1 MRPLNEGIGFIV
13 MAMPCSSFSYHLEIE
28 DGPARCGKIITH
40 RGSIDTP
47 AFMPVGT
54 AATVKAV
61 TPEVLTS
68 VGAQIILSNTY
79 HLHLRPGE
87 DLIKTLGGLHTFMG
101 WTGPILTDS
110 GGYQVFSLARFMKI
124 SDEGVQ
130 FASHIDGSRRML
142 TPEKAVQ
149 IQEDLGSDIMMC
161 LDECVAFPSTRE
173 YVETSVERT
182 SLWAMKS
189 PDAKKTGAALFGIVQ
204 GGMYPDL
211 RAKSADDLTA
221 LPFDGYSIG
230 GLSVGEGHD
239 TMVHMLD
246 QTVNHLPG
254 NRPRY
259 LMGVGTP
266 VDIVEAVARGVDM
279 FDCVL
284 PTRNARNGMLF
295 TRNGKMS
302 LKQAQYRL
310 DPAPPDES
318 CTCYTCRNFS
328 RAYLRHLFVS
338 GEILSSILNTI
349 HNLHFYLEL
358 MSDIRHSIREQNFD
372 NLKKKV
378 KEMYDE

>member
-1 MRPLNEGIGFIV
+1 
-13 MAMPCSSFSYHLEIE
+13 MAMPCSSFSYHLETH
-28 DGPARCGKIITH
+28 DGPARCAKIATR

-47 AFMPVGT
+47 VFMPVGT
-54 AATVKAV
+54 AATVKAM
-61 TPEVLTS
+61 TPDMLAS
-68 VGAQIILSNTY
+68 IGAQIILSNTY

-87 DLIKTLGGLHTFMG
+87 DLIKTLGGLHAFMG
-101 WTGPILTDS
+101 WDGPILTDS

-130 FASHIDGSRRML
+130 FASHIDGSRRFL
-142 TPEKAVQ
+142 TPQKAVQ

-173 YVETSVERT
+173 YVETSVDRT

-189 PDAKKTGAALFGIVQ
+189 LEAKKTDTALFGIVQ
-204 GGMYPDL
+204 GGMFPDL
-211 RAKSADDLTA
+211 RAKSADELTA

-239 TMVHMLD
+239 VMIRMLD
-246 QTVNHLPG
+246 QTLNYLPE
-254 NRPRY
+254 NKPRY

-295 TRNGKMS
+295 TKNGKMS
-302 LKQAQYRL
+302 LKRAQYRQ

-328 RAYLRHLFVS
+328 RAYLRHLFIS

-349 HNLHFYLEL
+349 HNLYFYLEL

-372 NLKKKV
+372 NLKKRV
-378 KEMYDE
+378 KEKYDE

>member
-1 MRPLNEGIGFIV
+1 
-13 MAMPCSSFSYHLEIE
+13 MAMQCSSFRFTLECTQ
-28 DGPARCGKIITH
+28 GSSRNGKIETL
-40 RGSIDTP
+40 RGNVDTP

-54 AATVKAV
+54 SATVKAM
-61 TPEVLTS
+61 TPDVLQYL
-68 VGAQIILSNTY
+68 GAQIILGNTY

-87 DLIKTLGGLHTFMG
+87 ELIKNLGGLHAFMG
-101 WTGPILTDS
+101 WNKPILTDS
-110 GGYQVFSLARFMKI
+110 GGYQVFSLAKLVKI
-124 SDEGVQ
+124 TDEGVQ
-130 FASHIDGSRRML
+130 FASHIDGTRLMI
-142 TPEKAVQ
+142 TPEKAVR

-161 LDECVAFPSTRE
+161 LDECVAFPSHKD
-173 YVETSVERT
+173 YVVASVKRT
-182 SLWAMKS
+182 SLWAERSLDARKS
-189 PDAKKTGAALFGIVQ
+189 SAALFGIIQ
-204 GGMYPDL
+204 GGMYPDM
-211 RAKSADDLTA
+211 REKSAKDLTV
-221 LPFDGYSIG
+221 LPFDGFSIG

-239 TMVHMLD
+239 TMIQVL
-246 QTVNHLPG
+246 QETVVHLPD

-266 VDIVEAVARGVDM
+266 VDIVEAVAQGVDM

-295 TRNGKMS
+295 TKNGKMS
-302 LKQAQYRL
+302 LKQAKYRQ
-310 DPAPPDES
+310 DPGPPDET

-372 NLKKKV
+372 ILKKKV
-378 KEMYDE
+378 KEKYDD

>member
-1 MRPLNEGIGFIV
+1 
-13 MAMPCSSFSYHLEIE
+13 MAMPCSLFSYQLEIE
-28 DGPARCGKIITH
+28 DDSARCGKIVTR

-47 AFMPVGT
+47 VFMPVGT
-54 AATVKAV
+54 AATVKAM

-68 VGAQIILSNTY
+68 IGAQIILSNTY

-87 DLIKTLGGLHTFMG
+87 DLIKTLGGLHIFMG
-101 WTGPILTDS
+101 WDGPILTDS
-110 GGYQVFSLARFMKI
+110 GGYQVFSLARLMKI

-142 TPEKAVQ
+142 TPQKAIQ

-161 LDECVAFPSTRE
+161 LDECVAYPSPKD
-173 YVETSVERT
+173 YMETSVART

-189 PDAKKTGAALFGIVQ
+189 LDAKKTDAALFGIVQ
-204 GGMYPDL
+204 GGMFPDL
-211 RAKSADDLTA
+211 RAKSANDLTA

-239 TMVHMLD
+239 TMVQVLD
-246 QTVNHLPG
+246 QTVNYLPE
-254 NRPRY
+254 NKPRY

-302 LKQAQYRL
+302 LKQAQYRQ
-310 DPAPPDES
+310 DPAPPDET

-358 MSDIRHSIREQNFD
+358 MSDIRHSIREQKFSD
-372 NLKKKV
+372 LKKKI

>member
-1 MRPLNEGIGFIV
+1 
-13 MAMPCSSFSYHLEIE
+13 MAMPCSLFSYNLEIE
-28 DGPARCGKIITH
+28 DGPARCGKIVTR

-68 VGAQIILSNTY
+68 IGAQIILSNTY

-101 WTGPILTDS
+101 WDGPILTDS

-173 YVETSVERT
+173 YVETSVDRT

-189 PDAKKTGAALFGIVQ
+189 LDAKKTDAALFGIVQ

-211 RAKSADDLTA
+211 REKSAHDITA

-254 NRPRY
+254 NKPRY
-259 LMGVGTP
+259 LMGIGTP
-266 VDIVEAVARGVDM
+266 VDIVEAVAQGVDM

-302 LKQAQYRL
+302 LKQAQYRQ
-310 DPAPPDES
+310 DPAPPDEF

-358 MSDIRHSIREQNFD
+358 MFDIRHSIREQKFSD
-372 NLKKKV
+372 LKKRI
-378 KEMYDE
+378 KEIYDD

>member
-1 MRPLNEGIGFIV
+1 
-13 MAMPCSSFSYHLEIE
+13 MAMPCSSFRYSTEYT
-28 DGPARCGKIITH
+28 DGLARCGKIETL
-40 RGSIDTP
+40 RGNVDSP
-47 AFMPVGT
+47 VFMPVGT
-54 AATVKAV
+54 SATVKAM
-61 TPEVLTS
+61 TPDALESL
-68 VGAQIILSNTY
+68 GAQIILSNTY

-87 DLIKTLGGLHTFMG
+87 ELIKDLGGLHNFMG
-101 WTGPILTDS
+101 WDKPILTDS
-110 GGYQVFSLARFMKI
+110 GGYQVFSLAKLVKI
-124 SDEGVQ
+124 MDEGVQ
-130 FASHIDGSRRML
+130 FASHIDGSRRIL
-142 TPEKAVQ
+142 TPEKALQ

-161 LDECVAFPSTRE
+161 LDECVAFPSPKD
-173 YVETSVERT
+173 YVEDSVDRT
-182 SLWAMKS
+182 SLWARRS
-189 PDAKKTGAALFGIVQ
+189 LDARKGDAALFGIVQ

-211 RAKSADDLTA
+211 REKSAKDLTA

-230 GLSVGEGHD
+230 GLSVGEGHE
-239 TMVHMLD
+239 TMVSMLEE
-246 QTVNHLPG
+246 TIIHLPD
-254 NRPRY
+254 NKPRY

-295 TRNGKMS
+295 TRKGKMS
-302 LKQAQYRL
+302 LKQTKYRQ
-310 DPAPPDES
+310 DQNPPDEG
-318 CTCYTCRNFS
+318 CMCYTCRNFS

>member
-1 MRPLNEGIGFIV
+1 
-13 MAMPCSSFSYHLEIE
+13 MAMPCSLFSYQLEIE
-28 DGPARCGKIITH
+28 DDSARCGKIVTR

-47 AFMPVGT
+47 VFMPVGT
-54 AATVKAV
+54 AATVKAM

-68 VGAQIILSNTY
+68 IGAQIILSNTY

-87 DLIKTLGGLHTFMG
+87 DLIKTLGGLHIFMG
-101 WTGPILTDS
+101 WDGPILTDS
-110 GGYQVFSLARFMKI
+110 GGYQVFSLARLMKI

-142 TPEKAVQ
+142 TPQKAIQ

-161 LDECVAFPSTRE
+161 LDECVAYPSPKD
-173 YVETSVERT
+173 YVETSVART

-189 PDAKKTGAALFGIVQ
+189 LDAKKTDAALFGIVQ
-204 GGMYPDL
+204 GGMFPDL
-211 RAKSADDLTA
+211 RAKSANDLTA

-239 TMVHMLD
+239 TMVQVLD
-246 QTVNHLPG
+246 QTVNYLPE
-254 NRPRY
+254 NKPRY

-284 PTRNARNGMLF
+284 PTRNARNGTLF

-302 LKQAQYRL
+302 LKQAQYRQ
-310 DPAPPDES
+310 DPAPPDET

-358 MSDIRHSIREQNFD
+358 MSDIRHSIREQKFSD
-372 NLKKKV
+372 LKKKI